1 MDIYRVAFFGHRR
14 IDKLGEIE
22 ERLVPILRELILTK
36 KYIEFYIGRNGEFD
50 EFVASVIKR
59 VQKQLDRGN
68 SAMIL
73 TLPYTVKD
81 IEYYAGYYD
90 EIVIPDAI
98 CKAHPKAAI
107 TLRNRWMVDTADLV
121 IAYIEH
127 EQGGAYAAVRY
138 AEQRSKKIISL
149 LDTQYSN
156 IPSTIWNTGIYQF
169 INFVLYC
176 VIVLPV

>member
-1 MDIYRVAFFGHRR
+1 MTDIYRVAFFGHRR
-14 IDKLGEIE
+14 IYNIREIE
-22 ERLVPILRELILTK
+22 EKLVPILKELILTK
-36 KYIEFYIGRNGEFD
+36 EYVEFYIGRNGDFD

-68 SAMIL
+68 NVMIL

-81 IEYYAGYYD
+81 IEYYEDYYD

-98 CKAHPKAAI
+98 GRAHPKAAI

-127 EQGGAYAAVRY
+127 EEGGAYAAVKY
-138 AEQRSKKIISL
+138 AIKHNKSVINISR
-149 LDTQYSN
+149 
-156 IPSTIWNTGIYQF
+156 
-169 INFVLYC
+169 
-176 VIVLPV
+176 